1 MRKSLLS
8 GMAEGFFLFGKRKE
22 GFHMHKKKVQ
32 AAMLAMAILMS
43 VSSPAAVLADTIP
56 NSGQELEQEQEE
68 TKELI
73 IEEIPVEEEMLSGT
87 ADIEEEQ
94 EDYFAGTGEQDENL
108 MMKGLSD
115 VEKTRKSS
123 TQEALKKAESYLQ
136 KTVTSPVV
144 NTLSGEWS
152 VLAMARDGYLTDY
165 ARNAYLTEL
174 YKTLQDKKGIL
185 HHVKYTEYSR
195 VVIALSALNIS
206 PTSVNGYNLLE
217 PLADFKKV
225 SGQGINGSSFAL
237 IALDTKKYEI
247 PELKN
252 GKTQTTRD
260 ALIADILGKEIEGGG
275 WALSGNIADPDVTA
289 MTIQSLVPYMSRNDV
304 NAAVNRGIEKLAAL
318 QDADGGYS
326 SDFISESG
334 NPVKNLE
341 SSAQVVI
348 ALSAVDA
355 SLIQQEKF
363 MKNGKTLLDELL
375 RYQKEDGSFCHVI
388 GEKSD
393 AMATDQ
399 GTLALLAWSRAMN
412 GQTRLYDMTDLGSS
426 QEGGESQEETKEK
439 VDAFRKKMEELPQ
452 QITIA
457 EKDKVFS
464 LKTELDLMKNFEEKE
479 KFKTLLNAY
488 VSEIEQQEKAVKKL
502 DERIW
507 NEINPLNITLKS
519 QNTVEELSNDLQ
531 NIPEANRGYLE
542 RLEDLKKAQIIIHK
556 LQEGVLPKEIFE
568 TAKEARKDYVHE
580 EKDYSIRIRG
590 KKIKNPA
597 DMKTGVEVQE
607 QEGGL
612 YLWLSEDGELPGEI
626 ELSVSCSLEDGVYM
640 LYNEKNQE
648 EQWVSVQGK
657 RASFDLTKGGNYI
670 LKQANLGYEEDK
682 NLLSGTSQS
691 TVSGTSGKNNGKK
704 TAASNK
710 TKKTETSNT
719 STANVKD
726 GVVEKKEFEAIKEKD
741 KNLKINSKTDQ
752 NQEYILTINGKD
764 IKNAKDMKVGV
775 KEGSKYQKEI
785 EQLAEN
791 PYIFSFEEEGD
802 FPGKMQMEITTNQEE
817 GQYLLMKY
825 NDEEK
830 KADYIQKIKVE
841 DKKTKF
847 IIEKGGDY
855 FIAKKVKTKS
865 LIEIEEE
872 EKEEKEIKEDVED
885 TGTNMDTEP
894 VEEEFLTGTKEENAL
909 PGVLLAGGGVLVLA
923 GLGVGIWYFRKR
935 K

>member
-1 MRKSLLS
+1 M
-8 GMAEGFFLFGKRKE
+8 FGKRKE

-115 VEKTRKSS
+115 VEKTRNSS

-225 SGQGINGSSFAL
+225 SGQGINGSSSAL

-626 ELSVSCSLEDGVYM
+626 ELSVSCILEDGVYM

-726 GVVEKKEFEAIKEKD
+726 GVVEKK
-741 KNLKINSKTDQ
+741 NLK
-752 NQEYILTINGKD
+752 
-764 IKNAKDMKVGV
+764 
-775 KEGSKYQKEI
+775 
-785 EQLAEN
+785 
-791 PYIFSFEEEGD
+791 
-802 FPGKMQMEITTNQEE
+802 
-817 GQYLLMKY
+817 LLR
-825 NDEEK
+825 K
-830 KADYIQKIKVE
+830 KIR
-841 DKKTKF
+841 T
-847 IIEKGGDY
+847 
-855 FIAKKVKTKS
+855 
-865 LIEIEEE
+865 
-872 EKEEKEIKEDVED
+872 
-885 TGTNMDTEP
+885 
-894 VEEEFLTGTKEENAL
+894 
-909 PGVLLAGGGVLVLA
+909 
-923 GLGVGIWYFRKR
+923 
-935 K
+935 

>member
-1 MRKSLLS
+1 MKESFVRNGRRL
-8 GMAEGFFLFGKRKE
+8 FLFGKRKE

-657 RASFDLTKGGNYI
+657 RASFNLTKGGNYI

-726 GVVEKKEFEAIKEKD
+726 GVVEKK
-741 KNLKINSKTDQ
+741 NLK
-752 NQEYILTINGKD
+752 
-764 IKNAKDMKVGV
+764 
-775 KEGSKYQKEI
+775 
-785 EQLAEN
+785 
-791 PYIFSFEEEGD
+791 
-802 FPGKMQMEITTNQEE
+802 
-817 GQYLLMKY
+817 LLR
-825 NDEEK
+825 K
-830 KADYIQKIKVE
+830 KIR
-841 DKKTKF
+841 T
-847 IIEKGGDY
+847 
-855 FIAKKVKTKS
+855 
-865 LIEIEEE
+865 
-872 EKEEKEIKEDVED
+872 
-885 TGTNMDTEP
+885 
-894 VEEEFLTGTKEENAL
+894 
-909 PGVLLAGGGVLVLA
+909 
-923 GLGVGIWYFRKR
+923 
-935 K
+935 

>member
-1 MRKSLLS
+1 M
-8 GMAEGFFLFGKRKE
+8 FGKRKE

-68 TKELI
+68 TEELI

-115 VEKTRKSS
+115 VEKTRNSS

-590 KKIKNPA
+590 KKIKSPA

-657 RASFDLTKGGNYI
+657 HASFDLTKGGNYI

-802 FPGKMQMEITTNQEE
+802 FPGKMQMEITTNQED

-872 EKEEKEIKEDVED
+872 EKEEKEIKEDAED
-885 TGTNMDTEP
+885 TGTKMDTEP

-923 GLGVGIWYFRKR
+923 GLGAGIWYFRKR

>member
-1 MRKSLLS
+1 M
-8 GMAEGFFLFGKRKE
+8 FGKRKE

-691 TVSGTSGKNNGKK
+691 TVSGTSGKNSGKK

-802 FPGKMQMEITTNQEE
+802 FPGKMQMEITTNQED

-923 GLGVGIWYFRKR
+923 GLGAGIWYFRKR

>member
-1 MRKSLLS
+1 M
-8 GMAEGFFLFGKRKE
+8 FGKRKE

-260 ALIADILGKEIEGGG
+260 ALIADILGREIEGGG

-802 FPGKMQMEITTNQEE
+802 FPGKMQMEITTNQED

-923 GLGVGIWYFRKR
+923 GLGAGIWYFRKR

>member
-1 MRKSLLS
+1 MF
-8 GMAEGFFLFGKRKE
+8 EKRKE

-68 TKELI
+68 TEELI

-94 EDYFAGTGEQDENL
+94 KDYFAGTGEQDENL

-115 VEKTRKSS
+115 VEKTRNSS

-152 VLAMARDGYLTDY
+152 VLAMARGGYLTDY

-174 YKTLQDKKGIL
+174 YKTLQDNKGIL

-225 SGQGINGSSFAL
+225 SGQGINGSSSAL

-355 SLIQQEKF
+355 SLIQQETF

-388 GEKSD
+388 GDKSD

-399 GTLALLAWSRAMN
+399 GTLALLAWSRAVN

-426 QEGGESQEETKEK
+426 QEGGESQEETKDK

-464 LKTELDLMKNFEEKE
+464 LKTELDLIKNFEEKE

-507 NEINPLNITLKS
+507 NEINPLNITLKN
-519 QNTVEELSNDLQ
+519 QNIVEELLNDLQ

-542 RLEDLKKAQIIIHK
+542 RLEDLKKAQTIIHK
-556 LQEGVLPKEIFE
+556 LQEGVLAKEIFE

-580 EKDYSIRIRG
+580 EKDYTIRLRG

-597 DMKTGVEVQE
+597 DMKAGVEVQE

-626 ELSVSCSLEDGVYM
+626 ELSVSCTLEDGVYM

-682 NLLSGTSQS
+682 NLLAGTSQS
-691 TVSGTSGKNNGKK
+691 TVSGTSGKNNSKK
-704 TAASNK
+704 TATSNK

-719 STANVKD
+719 STANIKG

-802 FPGKMQMEITTNQEE
+802 FPGKMQMEITTNQED

-865 LIEIEEE
+865 LNEIEEE

-885 TGTNMDTEP
+885 TETNMDTEP

-923 GLGVGIWYFRKR
+923 GLGAGIWYFRKR

>member
-1 MRKSLLS
+1 M
-8 GMAEGFFLFGKRKE
+8 FGKRKE

-68 TKELI
+68 TEELI

-802 FPGKMQMEITTNQEE
+802 FPGKMQMEITTNQED

-909 PGVLLAGGGVLVLA
+909 LGVLLAGGGVLVLA
-923 GLGVGIWYFRKR
+923 GLGAGIWYFRKR

>member
-1 MRKSLLS
+1 MF
-8 GMAEGFFLFGKRKE
+8 EKRKE

-68 TKELI
+68 TEELI

-115 VEKTRKSS
+115 VEKTRNSS

-152 VLAMARDGYLTDY
+152 VLAMARGGYLTDY
-165 ARNAYLTEL
+165 VRNAYLTEL
-174 YKTLQDKKGIL
+174 YKTLQDNKGIL

-225 SGQGINGSSFAL
+225 SGQGINGSSSAL

-355 SLIQQEKF
+355 SLIQQETF

-388 GEKSD
+388 GDKSD

-399 GTLALLAWSRAMN
+399 GTLALLAWSRAVN

-426 QEGGESQEETKEK
+426 QEGGESQEETKDK

-464 LKTELDLMKNFEEKE
+464 LKTELDLIKNFEEKE

-507 NEINPLNITLKS
+507 NEINPLNITLKN
-519 QNTVEELSNDLQ
+519 QNIVEELLNDLQ

-542 RLEDLKKAQIIIHK
+542 RLEDLKKAQTIIHK
-556 LQEGVLPKEIFE
+556 LQEGVLAKEIFE

-580 EKDYSIRIRG
+580 EKDYTIRLRG

-597 DMKTGVEVQE
+597 DMKAGVEVQE

-626 ELSVSCSLEDGVYM
+626 ELSVSCTLEDGVYM

-682 NLLSGTSQS
+682 NLLAGTSQS
-691 TVSGTSGKNNGKK
+691 TVSGTSGKNNSKK
-704 TAASNK
+704 TATSNK

-719 STANVKD
+719 STANIKG

-802 FPGKMQMEITTNQEE
+802 FPGKMQMEITTNQED

-865 LIEIEEE
+865 LNEIEEE

-885 TGTNMDTEP
+885 TETNMDTEP

-923 GLGVGIWYFRKR
+923 GLGAGIWYFRKR

>member
-1 MRKSLLS
+1 M
-8 GMAEGFFLFGKRKE
+8 FGKRKE

-426 QEGGESQEETKEK
+426 QEGGESQEETKDK

-802 FPGKMQMEITTNQEE
+802 FPGKMQMEITTNQED

-923 GLGVGIWYFRKR
+923 GLGAGIWYFRKR

>member
-1 MRKSLLS
+1 M
-8 GMAEGFFLFGKRKE
+8 FGKRKE

-43 VSSPAAVLADTIP
+43 VNSPAAVLADTIP

-68 TKELI
+68 TEELI

-115 VEKTRKSS
+115 VEKTRNSS

-225 SGQGINGSSFAL
+225 SGQGINGSSSAL

-412 GQTRLYDMTDLGSS
+412 GQTRLYDMTDLGNS

-439 VDAFRKKMEELPQ
+439 VDAFRKEMEELPQ

-556 LQEGVLPKEIFE
+556 LQEGILPKEIFE

-590 KKIKNPA
+590 KKIKSPA

-657 RASFDLTKGGNYI
+657 HASFDLTKGGNYI

-802 FPGKMQMEITTNQEE
+802 FPGKMQMEITTNQED

-872 EKEEKEIKEDVED
+872 EKEEKEIKEDAED

-923 GLGVGIWYFRKR
+923 GLGAGIWYFRKR

>member
-1 MRKSLLS
+1 
-8 GMAEGFFLFGKRKE
+8 
-22 GFHMHKKKVQ
+22 MHKKKVQ

-68 TKELI
+68 TEELI

-115 VEKTRKSS
+115 VEKTRNSS

-152 VLAMARDGYLTDY
+152 VLAMARGGYLTDY
-165 ARNAYLTEL
+165 VRNAYLTEL
-174 YKTLQDKKGIL
+174 YKTLQDNKGIL

-225 SGQGINGSSFAL
+225 SGQGINGSSSAL

-355 SLIQQEKF
+355 SLIQQETF

-388 GEKSD
+388 GDKSD

-399 GTLALLAWSRAMN
+399 GTLALLAWSRAVN

-426 QEGGESQEETKEK
+426 QEGGESQEETKDK

-464 LKTELDLMKNFEEKE
+464 LKTELDLIKNFEEKE

-507 NEINPLNITLKS
+507 NEINPLNITLKN
-519 QNTVEELSNDLQ
+519 QNIVEELLNDLQ

-542 RLEDLKKAQIIIHK
+542 RLEDLKKAQTIIHK
-556 LQEGVLPKEIFE
+556 LQEGVLAKEIFE

-580 EKDYSIRIRG
+580 EKDYTIRLRG

-597 DMKTGVEVQE
+597 DMKAGVEVQE

-626 ELSVSCSLEDGVYM
+626 ELSVSCTLEDGVYM

-682 NLLSGTSQS
+682 NLLAGTSQS
-691 TVSGTSGKNNGKK
+691 TVSGTSGKNNSKK
-704 TAASNK
+704 TATSNK

-719 STANVKD
+719 STANIKG

-802 FPGKMQMEITTNQEE
+802 FPGKMQMEITTNQED

-865 LIEIEEE
+865 LNEIEEE

-885 TGTNMDTEP
+885 TETNMDTEP

-923 GLGVGIWYFRKR
+923 GLGAGIWYFRKR

>member
-1 MRKSLLS
+1 M
-8 GMAEGFFLFGKRKE
+8 FGKRKE

-802 FPGKMQMEITTNQEE
+802 FPGKMQMEITTNQED

-872 EKEEKEIKEDVED
+872 EKEEKEIKEDVKD
-885 TGTNMDTEP
+885 TETNMDTEP

-909 PGVLLAGGGVLVLA
+909 SGVLLAGGGVLVLA
-923 GLGVGIWYFRKR
+923 GLGAGIWYFRKR

>member
-1 MRKSLLS
+1 M
-8 GMAEGFFLFGKRKE
+8 FGKRKE

-68 TKELI
+68 TEELI

-775 KEGSKYQKEI
+775 KEGSK
-785 EQLAEN
+785 A
-791 PYIFSFEEEGD
+791 YISRCS
-802 FPGKMQMEITTNQEE
+802 NS
-817 GQYLLMKY
+817 
-825 NDEEK
+825 
-830 KADYIQKIKVE
+830 
-841 DKKTKF
+841 
-847 IIEKGGDY
+847 KGCD
-855 FIAKKVKTKS
+855 
-865 LIEIEEE
+865 
-872 EKEEKEIKEDVED
+872 
-885 TGTNMDTEP
+885 
-894 VEEEFLTGTKEENAL
+894 
-909 PGVLLAGGGVLVLA
+909 
-923 GLGVGIWYFRKR
+923 
-935 K
+935 

>member
-1 MRKSLLS
+1 M
-8 GMAEGFFLFGKRKE
+8 FGKRKE

-56 NSGQELEQEQEE
+56 NSGQELEQEE
-68 TKELI
+68 TKELII

-115 VEKTRKSS
+115 VEKTRNSS

-802 FPGKMQMEITTNQEE
+802 FPGKMQMEITTNQED

-923 GLGVGIWYFRKR
+923 GLGAGIWYFRKR

>member
-1 MRKSLLS
+1 M
-8 GMAEGFFLFGKRKE
+8 FGKRKE

-68 TKELI
+68 TEELI

-115 VEKTRKSS
+115 VEKTRNSS

-225 SGQGINGSSFAL
+225 SGQGINGSSSAL

-457 EKDKVFS
+457 EKDKVFI

-556 LQEGVLPKEIFE
+556 LQEGILPKEIFE

-590 KKIKNPA
+590 KKIKSPA

-657 RASFDLTKGGNYI
+657 HASFDLTKGGNYI

-802 FPGKMQMEITTNQEE
+802 FPGKMQMEITTNQED

-872 EKEEKEIKEDVED
+872 EKEEKEIKEDAED
-885 TGTNMDTEP
+885 TGTKMDTEP

-923 GLGVGIWYFRKR
+923 GLGAGIWYFRKR

>member
-1 MRKSLLS
+1 
-8 GMAEGFFLFGKRKE
+8 
-22 GFHMHKKKVQ
+22 
-32 AAMLAMAILMS
+32 MLAMAILMS

-56 NSGQELEQEQEE
+56 NSGQELEQEE
-68 TKELI
+68 TKELII

-237 IALDTKKYEI
+237 IALDTKKYQI

-802 FPGKMQMEITTNQEE
+802 FPGEMQMEITTNQED

-923 GLGVGIWYFRKR
+923 GLGAGIWYFRKR

>member
-1 MRKSLLS
+1 M
-8 GMAEGFFLFGKRKE
+8 FGKRKE

-457 EKDKVFS
+457 EKDKVFR

-626 ELSVSCSLEDGVYM
+626 ELSVSCSLEDGLYM
-640 LYNEKNQE
+640 LYNEKNQA

-657 RASFDLTKGGNYI
+657 RASFNLTKGGNYI

-682 NLLSGTSQS
+682 NLLSGTSRS

-704 TAASNK
+704 TAASN
-710 TKKTETSNT
+710 
-719 STANVKD
+719 
-726 GVVEKKEFEAIKEKD
+726 
-741 KNLKINSKTDQ
+741 
-752 NQEYILTINGKD
+752 
-764 IKNAKDMKVGV
+764 
-775 KEGSKYQKEI
+775 
-785 EQLAEN
+785 
-791 PYIFSFEEEGD
+791 
-802 FPGKMQMEITTNQEE
+802 
-817 GQYLLMKY
+817 
-825 NDEEK
+825 
-830 KADYIQKIKVE
+830 
-841 DKKTKF
+841 
-847 IIEKGGDY
+847 
-855 FIAKKVKTKS
+855 
-865 LIEIEEE
+865 
-872 EKEEKEIKEDVED
+872 
-885 TGTNMDTEP
+885 
-894 VEEEFLTGTKEENAL
+894 
-909 PGVLLAGGGVLVLA
+909 
-923 GLGVGIWYFRKR
+923 
-935 K
+935 

>member
-1 MRKSLLS
+1 M
-8 GMAEGFFLFGKRKE
+8 FGKRKE

-68 TKELI
+68 TEELI

-802 FPGKMQMEITTNQEE
+802 FPGKMQMEITTNQED

-885 TGTNMDTEP
+885 TGINMGTEP

-923 GLGVGIWYFRKR
+923 GLGAGIWYFRKR

>member
-1 MRKSLLS
+1 M
-8 GMAEGFFLFGKRKE
+8 FGKRKE

-355 SLIQQEKF
+355 SSIQQEKF

-802 FPGKMQMEITTNQEE
+802 FPGKMQMEITTNQED

-923 GLGVGIWYFRKR
+923 GLGAGIWYFRKR

>member
-1 MRKSLLS
+1 M
-8 GMAEGFFLFGKRKE
+8 FGKRKE

-68 TKELI
+68 TEELI

-802 FPGKMQMEITTNQEE
+802 FPGKMQMEITTNQED

>member
-1 MRKSLLS
+1 M
-8 GMAEGFFLFGKRKE
+8 FGKRKE

-225 SGQGINGSSFAL
+225 SGQGINGSSSAL

-657 RASFDLTKGGNYI
+657 HASFDLTKGGNYI

-802 FPGKMQMEITTNQEE
+802 FPGKMQMEITTNQED

-872 EKEEKEIKEDVED
+872 EKEEKEIKEDAED
-885 TGTNMDTEP
+885 TGTKMDTEP

-923 GLGVGIWYFRKR
+923 GLGAGIWYFRKR

>member
-1 MRKSLLS
+1 M
-8 GMAEGFFLFGKRKE
+8 FGKRKE

-115 VEKTRKSS
+115 VEKTRNSS

-626 ELSVSCSLEDGVYM
+626 ELSVSCILEDGVYM

-923 GLGVGIWYFRKR
+923 GLGAGIWYFRKR

>member
-1 MRKSLLS
+1 MF
-8 GMAEGFFLFGKRKE
+8 EKRKE

-68 TKELI
+68 TEELI

-115 VEKTRKSS
+115 VEKTRNSS

-152 VLAMARDGYLTDY
+152 VLVMARGGYLTDY
-165 ARNAYLTEL
+165 VRNAYLTEL
-174 YKTLQDKKGIL
+174 YKTLQDNKGIL

-195 VVIALSALNIS
+195 VVIALSALKIS

-225 SGQGINGSSFAL
+225 SGQGINGSSSAL

-355 SLIQQEKF
+355 SLIQQETF

-388 GEKSD
+388 GDKSD

-399 GTLALLAWSRAMN
+399 GTLALLAWSRAVN

-426 QEGGESQEETKEK
+426 QEGGESQEETKDK

-457 EKDKVFS
+457 EKYKVFS
-464 LKTELDLMKNFEEKE
+464 LKTELDLIKNFEEKE

-507 NEINPLNITLKS
+507 NEINPLNITLKN
-519 QNTVEELSNDLQ
+519 QNIVEELLNDLQ

-542 RLEDLKKAQIIIHK
+542 RLEDLKKAQTIIHK
-556 LQEGVLPKEIFE
+556 LQEGVLAKEIFE

-580 EKDYSIRIRG
+580 EKDYTIRLRG

-597 DMKTGVEVQE
+597 DMKAGVEVQE

-626 ELSVSCSLEDGVYM
+626 ELSVSCTLEDGVYM

-682 NLLSGTSQS
+682 NLLAGTSQS
-691 TVSGTSGKNNGKK
+691 TVSGTSGKNNSKK
-704 TAASNK
+704 TATSNK

-719 STANVKD
+719 STANIKG

-802 FPGKMQMEITTNQEE
+802 FPGKMQMEITTNQED

-865 LIEIEEE
+865 LNEIEEE

-885 TGTNMDTEP
+885 TETNMDTEP

-923 GLGVGIWYFRKR
+923 GLGAGIWYFRKR

>member
-1 MRKSLLS
+1 M
-8 GMAEGFFLFGKRKE
+8 FGKRKE

-108 MMKGLSD
+108 MIKGVSD
-115 VEKTRKSS
+115 VEKTRNSS

-802 FPGKMQMEITTNQEE
+802 FPGKMQMEITTNQED

-923 GLGVGIWYFRKR
+923 GLGAGIWYFRKR

>member
-1 MRKSLLS
+1 M
-8 GMAEGFFLFGKRKE
+8 FGKRKE

-115 VEKTRKSS
+115 VEKTRNSS

-802 FPGKMQMEITTNQEE
+802 FPGKMQMEITTNQED

-923 GLGVGIWYFRKR
+923 GLGAGIWYFRKR

>member
-1 MRKSLLS
+1 M
-8 GMAEGFFLFGKRKE
+8 FGKRKE

-802 FPGKMQMEITTNQEE
+802 FPGKMQMEITTNQED

-923 GLGVGIWYFRKR
+923 GLGAGIWYFRKR

>member
-1 MRKSLLS
+1 M
-8 GMAEGFFLFGKRKE
+8 FGKRKE

-56 NSGQELEQEQEE
+56 NSGQELEQEE
-68 TKELI
+68 TKELII

-108 MMKGLSD
+108 MIKGVSD
-115 VEKTRKSS
+115 VEKTRNSS

-752 NQEYILTINGKD
+752 NQECILTINGKD

-802 FPGKMQMEITTNQEE
+802 FPGKMQMEITTNQED

-923 GLGVGIWYFRKR
+923 GLGAGIWYFRKR

>member
-1 MRKSLLS
+1 M
-8 GMAEGFFLFGKRKE
+8 FGKRKE

-68 TKELI
+68 TEELI

-225 SGQGINGSSFAL
+225 SGQGINGSSSAL

-626 ELSVSCSLEDGVYM
+626 ELSVSCILEDGVYM

-802 FPGKMQMEITTNQEE
+802 FPGEMQMEITTNQED

-923 GLGVGIWYFRKR
+923 GLGAGIWYFRKR

>member
-1 MRKSLLS
+1 M
-8 GMAEGFFLFGKRKE
+8 FGKRKE

-68 TKELI
+68 TEELI

-115 VEKTRKSS
+115 VEKTRNSS

-426 QEGGESQEETKEK
+426 QEGGESQEETKDK

-802 FPGKMQMEITTNQEE
+802 FPGKMQMEITTNQED

-923 GLGVGIWYFRKR
+923 GLGAGIWYFRKR

>member
-1 MRKSLLS
+1 M
-8 GMAEGFFLFGKRKE
+8 FGKRKE

-68 TKELI
+68 TEELI

-802 FPGKMQMEITTNQEE
+802 FPGKMQMEITTNQED

-923 GLGVGIWYFRKR
+923 GLGAGIWYFRKR

>member
-1 MRKSLLS
+1 
-8 GMAEGFFLFGKRKE
+8 
-22 GFHMHKKKVQ
+22 MHKKKVQ

-43 VSSPAAVLADTIP
+43 VNSPAAVLADTIP

-68 TKELI
+68 TEELI

-115 VEKTRKSS
+115 VEKTRNSS

-225 SGQGINGSSFAL
+225 SGQGINGSSSAL

-412 GQTRLYDMTDLGSS
+412 GQTRLYDMTDLGNS

-439 VDAFRKKMEELPQ
+439 VDAFRKEMEELPQ

-556 LQEGVLPKEIFE
+556 LQEGILPKEIFE

-657 RASFDLTKGGNYI
+657 HASFDLTKGGNYI

-802 FPGKMQMEITTNQEE
+802 FPGKMQMEITTNQED

-872 EKEEKEIKEDVED
+872 EKEEKEIKEDAED

-923 GLGVGIWYFRKR
+923 GLGAGIWYFRKR

>member
-1 MRKSLLS
+1 MF
-8 GMAEGFFLFGKRKE
+8 EKRKE

-68 TKELI
+68 TEELI

-115 VEKTRKSS
+115 VEKTRNSS

-152 VLAMARDGYLTDY
+152 VLAMARGGYLTDY
-165 ARNAYLTEL
+165 VRNAYLTEL
-174 YKTLQDKKGIL
+174 YKTLQDNKGIL

-225 SGQGINGSSFAL
+225 SGQGINGSSSAL

-355 SLIQQEKF
+355 SLIQQETF

-388 GEKSD
+388 GDKSD

-399 GTLALLAWSRAMN
+399 GTLALLAWSRAVN

-426 QEGGESQEETKEK
+426 QEGGESQEETKDK

-464 LKTELDLMKNFEEKE
+464 LKTELDLIKNFEEKE

-507 NEINPLNITLKS
+507 NEINPLNITLKN
-519 QNTVEELSNDLQ
+519 QNIVEELLNDLQ

-542 RLEDLKKAQIIIHK
+542 RLEDLKKAQTIIHK
-556 LQEGVLPKEIFE
+556 LQEGVLAKEIFE

-580 EKDYSIRIRG
+580 EKDYTIRLRG

-597 DMKTGVEVQE
+597 DMKAGVEVQE

-626 ELSVSCSLEDGVYM
+626 ELSVSCTLEDGVYM

-682 NLLSGTSQS
+682 NLLAGTSQS
-691 TVSGTSGKNNGKK
+691 TVSGTSGKNNSKK
-704 TAASNK
+704 TATSNK

-719 STANVKD
+719 STANIKG

-802 FPGKMQMEITTNQEE
+802 FPGKMQMEITTNQED

-841 DKKTKF
+841 DKKWS
-847 IIEKGGDY
+847 I
-855 FIAKKVKTKS
+855 VK
-865 LIEIEEE
+865 
-872 EKEEKEIKEDVED
+872 
-885 TGTNMDTEP
+885 
-894 VEEEFLTGTKEENAL
+894 
-909 PGVLLAGGGVLVLA
+909 
-923 GLGVGIWYFRKR
+923 
-935 K
+935 

>member
-1 MRKSLLS
+1 M
-8 GMAEGFFLFGKRKE
+8 FGKRKE

-68 TKELI
+68 TEELI

-657 RASFDLTKGGNYI
+657 RASFNLTKGGNYI

-682 NLLSGTSQS
+682 NLLSGTSRS

-802 FPGKMQMEITTNQEE
+802 FPGKMQMEITTNQED

-885 TGTNMDTEP
+885 TGINMGTEP

-923 GLGVGIWYFRKR
+923 GLGAGIWYFRKR

>member
-1 MRKSLLS
+1 M
-8 GMAEGFFLFGKRKE
+8 FGKRKE

-68 TKELI
+68 TEELI

-115 VEKTRKSS
+115 VEKTRNSS

-691 TVSGTSGKNNGKK
+691 TVSGTSGKNSGKK

-802 FPGKMQMEITTNQEE
+802 FPGKMQMEITTNQED

-923 GLGVGIWYFRKR
+923 GLGAGIWYFRKR

>member
-1 MRKSLLS
+1 M
-8 GMAEGFFLFGKRKE
+8 FGKRKE

-657 RASFDLTKGGNYI
+657 RASFNLTKGGNYI

-682 NLLSGTSQS
+682 NLLSGTSRS

-802 FPGKMQMEITTNQEE
+802 FPGKMQMEITTNQED

-885 TGTNMDTEP
+885 TGINMGTEP

-923 GLGVGIWYFRKR
+923 GLGAGIWYFRKR

>member
-1 MRKSLLS
+1 M
-8 GMAEGFFLFGKRKE
+8 FGKRKE

-464 LKTELDLMKNFEEKE
+464 LKTELDLMKHFEEKE

-710 TKKTETSNT
+710 TKKTEISNT

-802 FPGKMQMEITTNQEE
+802 FPGKMQMEITTNQED

-894 VEEEFLTGTKEENAL
+894 VEEFLTGTKEENAL

-923 GLGVGIWYFRKR
+923 GLGAGIWYFRKR

>member
-1 MRKSLLS
+1 MKESFVRNGRRL
-8 GMAEGFFLFGKRKE
+8 FLFGKRKE

-612 YLWLSEDGELPGEI
+612 YL
-626 ELSVSCSLEDGVYM
+626 
-640 LYNEKNQE
+640 
-648 EQWVSVQGK
+648 
-657 RASFDLTKGGNYI
+657 
-670 LKQANLGYEEDK
+670 
-682 NLLSGTSQS
+682 
-691 TVSGTSGKNNGKK
+691 
-704 TAASNK
+704 
-710 TKKTETSNT
+710 
-719 STANVKD
+719 
-726 GVVEKKEFEAIKEKD
+726 
-741 KNLKINSKTDQ
+741 
-752 NQEYILTINGKD
+752 
-764 IKNAKDMKVGV
+764 
-775 KEGSKYQKEI
+775 
-785 EQLAEN
+785 
-791 PYIFSFEEEGD
+791 
-802 FPGKMQMEITTNQEE
+802 
-817 GQYLLMKY
+817 
-825 NDEEK
+825 
-830 KADYIQKIKVE
+830 
-841 DKKTKF
+841 
-847 IIEKGGDY
+847 
-855 FIAKKVKTKS
+855 
-865 LIEIEEE
+865 
-872 EKEEKEIKEDVED
+872 
-885 TGTNMDTEP
+885 
-894 VEEEFLTGTKEENAL
+894 
-909 PGVLLAGGGVLVLA
+909 
-923 GLGVGIWYFRKR
+923 
-935 K
+935 

>member
-1 MRKSLLS
+1 MF
-8 GMAEGFFLFGKRKE
+8 EKRKE

-68 TKELI
+68 TEELI

-94 EDYFAGTGEQDENL
+94 KDYFAGTGEQDENL

-115 VEKTRKSS
+115 VEKTRNSS

-152 VLAMARDGYLTDY
+152 VLAMARGGYLTDY

-217 PLADFKKV
+217 HLADFKKV
-225 SGQGINGSSFAL
+225 SGQGINGSSSAL

-326 SDFISESG
+326 SSFISDDG
-334 NPVKNLE
+334 TPVKNLE

-348 ALSAVDA
+348 AVSAVDA

-375 RYQKEDGSFCHVI
+375 RFQNEDGSFAHI
-388 GEKSD
+388 AGEKSD

-399 GTLALLAWSRAMN
+399 GTLALLAWSRAVN

-426 QEGGESQEETKEK
+426 QEGGESQEETKDK

-507 NEINPLNITLKS
+507 NEIDPLNITLKS

-682 NLLSGTSQS
+682 NLLAGTSQS

-704 TAASNK
+704 TVASNK

-802 FPGKMQMEITTNQEE
+802 FPGKMQMEITTNQED

-872 EKEEKEIKEDVED
+872 EKEEKEIKEDVKD
-885 TGTNMDTEP
+885 TETKMDTEP

-909 PGVLLAGGGVLVLA
+909 PGVLLAGGGVLALA
-923 GLGVGIWYFRKR
+923 GLGAGIWYFRKR

>member
-1 MRKSLLS
+1 M
-8 GMAEGFFLFGKRKE
+8 FGKRKE

-452 QITIA
+452 KITIA

-802 FPGKMQMEITTNQEE
+802 FPGKMQMEITTNQED

-923 GLGVGIWYFRKR
+923 GLGAGIWYFRKR

>member
-1 MRKSLLS
+1 M
-8 GMAEGFFLFGKRKE
+8 FGKRKE

-464 LKTELDLMKNFEEKE
+464 LKTELDLMKHFEEKE

-802 FPGKMQMEITTNQEE
+802 FPGKMQMEITTNQED

-923 GLGVGIWYFRKR
+923 GLGAGIWYFRKR